1 MAPGDYS
8 TSTEEHQETR
18 GPEAHLD
25 YRNAVRQSA
34 LGILDHSYIIGCLGQ
49 VNIKQHQPILK
60 GLQCEAAKDE
70 PDAERAEAS
79 LWKIVSIVFDV
90 RIDRCSNA
98 CDDACYQAHA
108 NRK

>member
-34 LGILDHSYIIGCLGQ
+34 LGILDHSYIRGCLGQ
-49 VNIKQHQPILK
+49 VNIKQRQPILK
-60 GLQCEAAKDE
+60 GLLCEAGED
-70 PDAERAEAS
+70 DANPLLQDAFRG
-79 LWKIVSIVFDV
+79 KIGSIVCDG

-98 CDDACYQAHA
+98 CDDACYQAHT
-108 NRK
+108 NRN